1 MDAGVWSRVKN
12 RLPELLLSRTDFGC
26 SKNIVLFV
34 LLAFSVLHIL
44 SSQIISLRPLRQC
57 DGFANSLRLPPSRYF
72 RALSSYLRLSVLRHQ
87 FDDFVQAGISTGRVL
102 APGNQPITPTIPGG
116 GGSGILAAAR
126 LGGEHHT
133 PRAQRESPPFLEF
146 PDAKNPQESVF
157 EATARVSSNQPCCT
171 PLHQELAGTSHPQ
184 TIDLCTND
192 SLEIGLVESQ
202 ECISLSPES
211 RKKDRPILGLGKHEH
226 FVEGEFDGH
235 QN

>member
-1 MDAGVWSRVKN
+1 MVLPTVFVCHRADTLEHCPATCDFQCYGISSTILFRRASVPAGFWRRAISQSR
-12 RLPELLLSRTDFGC
+12 RRFQAGAAAGSWP
-26 SKNIVLFV
+26 
-34 LLAFSVLHIL
+34 
-44 SSQIISLRPLRQC
+44 Q
-57 DGFANSLRLPPSRYF
+57 
-72 RALSSYLRLSVLRHQ
+72 RALE
-87 FDDFVQAGISTGRVL
+87 A
-102 APGNQPITPTIPGG
+102 NITP
-116 GGSGILAAAR
+116 AR
-126 LGGEHHT
+126 T
-133 PRAQRESPPFLEF
+133 QRESPSFLEF
-146 PDAKNPQESVF
+146 PGAKYPRESVF

-211 RKKDRPILGLGKHEH
+211 RKKDGPILGLGKHEH